1 MASVSAGDIYLVRV
15 RYQEDTTK
23 WKSRPIVILS
33 VSEDAIVALA
43 ASFTS
48 VGPKT
53 PPEYYDGYKF
63 PVAHWSHANL
73 NKPSWIKTHPGNL
86 LDLNTAD
93 LAEPVGS
100 LHPHDLVGLLDFLA
114 EQE

>member
-1 MASVSAGDIYLVRV
+1 MASVSVGDIYLVRV
-15 RYQEDTTK
+15 RYQEDAK
-23 WKSRPIVILS
+23 MWKSRPIVILS
-33 VSEDAIVALA
+33 VSEDVAVV

-63 PVAHWSHANL
+63 PVAHWSDANL

-86 LDLNTAD
+86 LKLNTAD
-93 LAEPVGS
+93 LTIPVGS
-100 LHPHDLVGLLDFLA
+100 LHSDDLVGLLNFLA
-114 EQE
+114 EQD